1 MRSSIKYSLL
11 LCINFGLAA
20 FAPPEHPQQQLTIAD
35 ISGEQ
40 LRQLARAN
48 PNQASTYFSLL
59 PSDII
64 TVLKHLIP
72 LMASSS
78 LEKTIA
84 EIRKSNYY
92 KQLQNR
98 IVALSVNP
106 NYQDEL
112 RFEDE
117 VQQLIDTLFQIY
129 QSLGVDRF
137 TIALMLNIRPSF
149 KIAFRLPPP
158 NSNWQELR
166 DWEQVSELR
175 RQYHDT
181 QRIFSIL
188 KRYITTNQLSYQ
200 ALIEYVS
207 SFLSN
212 YRWFTN
218 RYSEGTR
225 PMTIKDLFGMEEDR
239 NYDEDKL
246 VVMILDMFEDTFK
259 QSSKQMPE
267 LKVLLDVHLYKLIKE
282 LLCTSPK
289 NLLKNPIVQRYL
301 RKRNLSEST
310 VNAIEFQQRFTQ
322 SWFDVFLEY
331 LNANKHEAKWM
342 FNNER
347 MFDCQNELLR
357 KLLIEKAGIKLILHG
372 GLYLFDNF
380 DQTFYINLLEY
391 LFQHDPQGTATL
403 IHQEQIVKFIKEKLR
418 ADPSFSIAQERD
430 RKTAIAFLIALIQS
444 PRVDVNF
451 IKELLQVSITR
462 KDSKPDF
469 VVNFADNEGITLLM
483 HAIKVARLDIANL
496 FLDDPHI
503 TIDACD
509 SNGHTALSFA
519 QLLPESPERDA
530 LTKRLKDMGAQD
542 EGVCAIQ

>member
-1 MRSSIKYSLL
+1 M
-11 LCINFGLAA
+11 A
-20 FAPPEHPQQQLTIAD
+20 FQPPEQPQKQLAIAD
-35 ISGEQ
+35 IVGEQ
-40 LRQLARAN
+40 FRQLARLN
-48 PNQASTYFSLL
+48 PNEAPTYFSLL
-59 PSDII
+59 PPDID
-64 TVLKHLIP
+64 TLLKHLIP
-72 LMASSS
+72 LIASSS

-84 EIRKSNYY
+84 DIRKSNYY
-92 KQLQNR
+92 KELQNR
-98 IVALSVNP
+98 ITDISVNP

-112 RFEDE
+112 KIKDE

-129 QSLGVDRF
+129 QSQGVDRF
-137 TIALMLNIRPSF
+137 TIALLLNIRPSF
-149 KIAFRLPPP
+149 EIAFSSAPP
-158 NSNWQELR
+158 NRNWSALR
-166 DWEQVSELR
+166 DWEQVRELR
-175 RQYHDT
+175 LQYHDT

-188 KRYITTNQLSYQ
+188 KRYITINQLGYQ

-225 PMTIKDLFGMEEDR
+225 PMTIGDLFGREEER
-239 NYDEDKL
+239 NYDEDKFI
-246 VVMILDMFEDTFK
+246 VMIMDMFEDTFK
-259 QSSKQMPE
+259 QSSKQTSE
-267 LKVLLDVHLYKLIKE
+267 LKVLLDVHRYKLIKE
-282 LLCTSPK
+282 FLCTSPK

-310 VNAIEFQQRFTQ
+310 VNATAFQQRFTQ
-322 SWFDVFLEY
+322 SWVDVFLEY

-342 FNNER
+342 FNYER

-357 KLLIEKAGIKLILHG
+357 RLLIEKAGITLILHG
-372 GLYLFDNF
+372 GLYLFDRF
-380 DQTFYINLLEY
+380 EQTFYIDLLDY

-403 IHQEQIVKFIKEKLR
+403 IHQEQIVKFIKEKLG

-430 RKTAIAFLIALIQS
+430 RKTAIAFLVALIQS
-444 PRVDVNF
+444 PRVDANF

-483 HAIKVARLDIANL
+483 HAIKVAHFDIVNI

-503 TIDACD
+503 TINECD
-509 SNGHTALSFA
+509 RNGHNALSFA
-519 QLLPESPERDA
+519 QLLPESHERDV
-530 LTKRLKDMGAQD
+530 LIKRLNDMGAQD